1 MKNIKKFIMNKDIR
15 DIFFDNIRSKFIKN
29 NNIFILTNDADVF
42 SLKKSRKHKRF
53 IDVGVSEQNL
63 INVASGLSKSKKI
76 SIIYGFCTF
85 LTFRCYEQIKFN
97 IASHK
102 LECKIIGVGPGF
114 SFSNDGPTHHA
125 IQDIMLMYL
134 IPEMEIIN
142 VSDNIL
148 ADTVSKKILLTKGP
162 LYVRL
167 DKGNLN
173 YIKNVSYDLN
183 KGFEY
188 IYKIKNAKKLIITTG
203 YFCKNSIKLA
213 KKQKNIDVIN
223 FFRFK
228 KFNKK
233 LFISKI
239 AKYKKIIVYD
249 ENTFHG
255 GISTIIENLTR
266 RSKKNVNISYLN
278 VPNLQLFKYSQSR
291 ERIHKILNI
300 SYDNLLN
307 KIKKNDF

>member
-1 MKNIKKFIMNKDIR
+1 MNKDIR
-15 DIFFDNIRSKFIKN
+15 DIFFDNIKLKFKKN
-29 NNIFILTNDADVF
+29 NKIFILTNDADVF
-42 SLKKSRKHKRF
+42 SLKKSRNHKRF

-142 VSDNIL
+142 ISDNLL
-148 ADTVSKKILLTKGP
+148 ANTVSKKLLSIKGP

-173 YIKNVSYDLN
+173 YIEDISYNLK
-183 KGFEY
+183 KGFEF
-188 IYKIKNAKKLIITTG
+188 IYKNKNSNNLIITTG
-203 YFCKNSIKLA
+203 YFCKNSVELA
-213 KKQKNIDVIN
+213 KNLKNTDVIN

-228 KFNKK
+228 NFNKK
-233 LFISKI
+233 LFLKKVL
-239 AKYKKIIVYD
+239 KYQKIIVYD
-249 ENTFHG
+249 ENTLFG
-255 GISTIIENLTR
+255 GISPIIDSLIR
-266 RSKKNVNISYLN
+266 ISKKKVNIDYLT

-291 ERIHKILNI
+291 ERIHKILKI
-300 SYDNLLN
+300 SYDNLKN
-307 KIKKNDF
+307 KITKK